1 MGSWT
6 SDGVLLDLMRSVVVA
21 TNRLR
26 YAEAKAEID
35 EPTMTALRR
44 SHNAAASALENAFLE
59 RGWQIPGIGAL
70 PRPRAAVSF

>member
-6 SDGVLLDLMRSVVVA
+6 SDGMLLDLMRSVVVA

-26 YAEAKAEID
+26 YAEAKAEVD
-35 EPTMTALRR
+35 EPTMKALRR
-44 SHNAAASALENAFLE
+44 SHSASAAALEQALLE
-59 RGWQIPGIGAL
+59 RGWQIPGTGSV